1 MGSFFAITLILF
13 LIFVS
18 SRFIRYLADAASGR
32 FSIEIV
38 LSLLT
43 YRLPG
48 FLELILPLS
57 LFLAI
62 MLACGRLYV
71 DSEMVVLN
79 ACGISKRRLLVYVQG
94 AALTVAA
101 MIALLS
107 LWLTPLGAQKFEQIW
122 EDPKT
127 FTGLGVLVAGSFNVL
142 SNSQQVVYV
151 STLNQNKTEF
161 EDVFIA
167 QTQGANFSVVR
178 AHSGLV
184 EKSSTN
190 ETLMTLQNG
199 VLVRGALGENSFKYT
214 YFDKF
219 AQKITQKDDIYTVDH
234 SMESLSTPN
243 LMQQQGA
250 SAQSILHWRFA
261 LPWLACIAAIIALA
275 LSETSHRKG
284 RYFKLLPGLILYVFY
299 LSLLLVSKNSIAKGQ
314 LSVSSIWVVHGL
326 FLILGL
332 ALLFGKDTYIWL
344 KAKPSKQGLRQ

>member
-38 LSLLT
+38 FSLLT

-48 FLELILPLS
+48 FLELILPLA

-71 DSEMVVLN
+71 DSEMVVLQ
-79 ACGISKRRLLVYVQG
+79 ACGISKRRLLAYIQG
-94 AALTVAA
+94 AALSVAA

-127 FTGLGVLVAGSFNVL
+127 FTGLGVLVAGSFNTL
-142 SNSQQVVYV
+142 SGSQQVVYV
-151 STLNQNKTEF
+151 SELNQSKTKF
-161 EDVFIA
+161 QDVFIA

-178 AHSGLV
+178 ANSGLV
-184 EKSSTN
+184 EQEN
-190 ETLMTLQNG
+190 VNG
-199 VLVRGALGENSFKYT
+199 TFMKLKDGALVRGALGENDFNYAYFKN
-214 YFDKF
+214 FG
-219 AQKITQKDDIYTVDH
+219 QKIIQKDDMYKVEH
-234 SMESLSTPN
+234 SMESLSTPE
-243 LMQQQGA
+243 LLGKHDA
-250 SAQSILHWRFA
+250 SAASILHWRFA
-261 LPWLACIAAIIALA
+261 LPWLACIAAISALA
-275 LSETSHRKG
+275 LSETTHRKG
-284 RYFKLLPGLILYVFY
+284 RYFKLLPGIILYVLY

-314 LSVSSIWVVHGL
+314 LPVFSMWAVHGL
-326 FLILGL
+326 FFIVGL
-332 ALLFGKDTYIWL
+332 LLLFGKDTFVWL
-344 KAKPSKQGLRQ
+344 KAKPDQRDKS